1 MPELPEVETVRSG
14 LAANV
19 LGATISDVKVFENR
33 SIRQHDKGKKDFQ
46 SQLVGNKIV
55 SANRRGKFMWLQLQN
70 ENRDDALVIHLGMS
84 GQVLLHKTSELEK
97 HARVVFDL
105 QGKRNKQLTMRFVD
119 QRMFGGM
126 FLDSLIQTPEGDL
139 LPSRVTHIAR
149 DLFDPFVDDD
159 KIVAEILKRKA
170 GIKSLLLNQSIVSG
184 VGNIYADEALWQTK
198 LHYLTPGSRLKA
210 SQVSQT
216 LSALREI
223 MQKAIAAGGTS
234 FDEQYVRVNGESG
247 WFEVEL
253 NAYGQEGEPCAR
265 CGRQIVREAWANRSS
280 HRCPRCQPARN
291 LGG

>member
-14 LAANV
+14 LASQI
-19 LGATISDVKVFENR
+19 LGAKINQVKVFENR
-33 SIRQHDKGKKDFQ
+33 SIRQHDKGKRDFQ
-46 SQLVGNKIV
+46 SQLIENKVV
-55 SANRRGKFMWLQLQN
+55 SANRRGKFMWLQL
-70 ENRDDALVIHLGMS
+70 ENQKRDDALVIHLGMS
-84 GQVLLHKTSELEK
+84 GQVLIHKTQELEK

-105 QGKRNKQLTMRFVD
+105 TTKRGKNLIMRFVD

-126 FLDSLIQTPEGDL
+126 FLDSLLQTAQGDL
-139 LPSRVTHIAR
+139 LPSRVWHIAR
-149 DLFDPFVDDD
+149 DLFDPFVNDDQ
-159 KIVAEILKRKA
+159 IVADIRKRKA
-170 GIKSLLLNQSIVSG
+170 GIKSLLLNQAIVSG

-198 LHYLTPGSRLKA
+198 IHYLTPGSFLKPK
-210 SQVSQT
+210 QIQQI

-223 MQKAIAAGGTS
+223 MQKAILAGGTS

-253 NAYGQEGEPCAR
+253 NAYGQEGQPCAR
-265 CGRQIVREAWANRSS
+265 CGREIVREAWANRSS

>member
-14 LAANV
+14 LASQI
-19 LGATISDVKVFENR
+19 LGAKINQVKVFENR
-33 SIRQHDKGKKDFQ
+33 SIRQHDKGKRDFQ
-46 SQLVGNKIV
+46 SQLIENYVV
-55 SANRRGKFMWLQLQN
+55 SANRRGKFMWLQL
-70 ENRDDALVIHLGMS
+70 ENQKRDDALVIHLGMS
-84 GQVLLHKTSELEK
+84 GQVLIHKTQELEK

-105 QGKRNKQLTMRFVD
+105 TTKRGKNLTMRFVD

-126 FLDSLIQTPEGDL
+126 FLDSLLQTAQGDL
-139 LPSRVTHIAR
+139 LPSRVWHIAR
-149 DLFDPFVDDD
+149 DLFDSFVNDDQ
-159 KIVAEILKRKA
+159 IVADIRKRKA
-170 GIKSLLLNQSIVSG
+170 GIKSLLLNQVIVSG

-198 LHYLTPGSRLKA
+198 IHYLTPGSALKPK
-210 SQVSQT
+210 QIHQI

-223 MQKAIAAGGTS
+223 MQKAILAGGTS

-253 NAYGQEGEPCAR
+253 NAYGQEGQPCAR
-265 CGRQIVREAWANRSS
+265 CGREIVREAWANRSS

>member
-1 MPELPEVETVRSG
+1 MTELPEVETVRSG

-19 LGATISDVKVFENR
+19 LGATISDVNVFENR

-46 SQLVGNKIV
+46 SQLVGNKIL

-126 FLDSLIQTPEGDL
+126 FLDSLIQTPEGDF

>member
-46 SQLVGNKIV
+46 SQLVGNKIL

-149 DLFDPFVDDD
+149 DLFDPFVDDE

-184 VGNIYADEALWQTK
+184 VGNIYADEALWRTK
-198 LHYLTPGSRLKA
+198 LHYLTPGSKLKS

>member
-46 SQLVGNKIV
+46 SQLVGNKIL
-55 SANRRGKFMWLQLQN
+55 SANRRGKFMWLQLEN

-105 QGKRNKQLTMRFVD
+105 QVKRNKQITMRFVD

-126 FLDSLIQTPEGDL
+126 FLDSLIQTPQGDL

-159 KIVAEILKRKA
+159 KIVSDILKRKA

-216 LSALREI
+216 LNALREI

>member
-19 LGATISDVKVFENR
+19 LGATISDVNVFENR

-126 FLDSLIQTPEGDL
+126 FLDSLIQTPEGDF

>member
-14 LAANV
+14 LAAKI
-19 LGATISDVKVFENR
+19 LGAKIDEVKVFENR
-33 SIRQHDKGKKDFQ
+33 SIRQHEKGKKDFQ
-46 SQLVGNKIV
+46 SQLAGNKVV
-55 SANRRGKFMWLQLQN
+55 SANRRGKFMWLQLENQ
-70 ENRDDALVIHLGMS
+70 NRDDALVIHLGMS
-84 GQVLLHKTSELEK
+84 GQVLIHKTEELEK

-105 QGKRNKQLTMRFVD
+105 TTKRNKKLTMRFVD

-126 FLDSLIQTPEGDL
+126 FLDSLTQTSEGDL
-139 LPSRVTHIAR
+139 LPIRVSHIAR
-149 DLFDPFVDDD
+149 DLFDPFVDDE
-159 KIVAEILKRKA
+159 KIVADILKRKA
-170 GIKSLLLNQSIVSG
+170 GIKSLLLNQAIVSG

-198 LHYLTPGSRLKA
+198 LHYLTPGSRLKPK
-210 SQVSQT
+210 QVHQT
-216 LSALREI
+216 LAALREI
-223 MQKAIAAGGTS
+223 MQKAILAGGTS

-265 CGRQIVREAWANRSS
+265 CGREIVREAWANRSS

>member
-14 LAANV
+14 LAASV
-19 LGATISDVKVFENR
+19 LGTKISDVKVFENR

-46 SQLVGNKIV
+46 SQLIGNKIV
-55 SANRRGKFMWLQLQN
+55 SANRRGKFMWLQLEN

-105 QGKRNKQLTMRFVD
+105 QGKRNKQITMRFVD

-159 KIVAEILKRKA
+159 KIVSDILKRKA

-198 LHYLTPGSRLKA
+198 LHYLTPGSKLKA

-216 LSALREI
+216 LVALREI

>member
-33 SIRQHDKGKKDFQ
+33 SIRQHDKGIKDFQ
-46 SQLVGNKIV
+46 SQLVGNKIL
-55 SANRRGKFMWLQLQN
+55 SADRRGKFMWLQLQN

-159 KIVAEILKRKA
+159 EIVAEILKRKA

>member
-14 LAANV
+14 LASQI
-19 LGATISDVKVFENR
+19 LGAKINQVKVFENR
-33 SIRQHDKGKKDFQ
+33 SIRQHDKGKRDFQ
-46 SQLVGNKIV
+46 SQLIENKVV
-55 SANRRGKFMWLQLQN
+55 SANRRGKFMWLQL
-70 ENRDDALVIHLGMS
+70 ENQKRDDALVIHLGMS
-84 GQVLLHKTSELEK
+84 GQVLIHKTQELEK

-105 QGKRNKQLTMRFVD
+105 TTKRGKNLTMRFVD

-126 FLDSLIQTPEGDL
+126 FLDSLLQTAQGDL
-139 LPSRVTHIAR
+139 LPSRVWHIAR
-149 DLFDPFVDDD
+149 DLFDPFVNDDQ
-159 KIVAEILKRKA
+159 IVADIRKRKA
-170 GIKSLLLNQSIVSG
+170 GIKSLLLNQAIVSG

-198 LHYLTPGSRLKA
+198 IHYLTPGSFLKPK
-210 SQVSQT
+210 QIQQI

-223 MQKAIAAGGTS
+223 MQKAILAGGTS

-253 NAYGQEGEPCAR
+253 NAYGQEGQPCAR
-265 CGRQIVREAWANRSS
+265 CGREIVREAWANRSS

>member
-46 SQLVGNKIV
+46 SQLVENKIV

-126 FLDSLIQTPEGDL
+126 FLDSLIQTPEGDF

>member
-46 SQLVGNKIV
+46 SQLVGNKIL

-126 FLDSLIQTPEGDL
+126 FLDSLIQTPEGDF

>member
-159 KIVAEILKRKA
+159 EIVAEILKRKA

>member
-19 LGATISDVKVFENR
+19 LGATISDVNVFENR

-46 SQLVGNKIV
+46 SQLVGNKIL

-126 FLDSLIQTPEGDL
+126 FLDSLIQTPEGDF

-198 LHYLTPGSRLKA
+198 LHYLTPGSRLKS